1 MQDKCELLATAER
14 YTGDVDGAVV
24 HEPSLRVIKE
34 VHVEVSSSITGQA
47 YLREGWIEA
56 GTAALGEVLEEAVPL
71 VLLKGEALIYTGE
84 AVHHVQAPFVC
95 VNQPGVRRAL
105 YAITD
110 CYLLNALFTQDETV
124 AEVEARVVP
133 NRKESLCGWQQ
144 QSLSLEWQ

>member
-1 MQDKCELLATAER
+1 MQDQFPQLDALEHHP
-14 YTGDVDGAVV
+14 GDVVRPVV
-24 HEPSLRVIKE
+24 PEPSLRVIKE

-47 YLREGWIEA
+47 YLREGWIKA

-71 VLLKGEALIYTGE
+71 ILLKGEALIHTGE
-84 AVHHVQAPFVC
+84 AVQHVQAPFVC

-105 YAITD
+105 YALTD

-144 QSLSLEWQ
+144 QSLPLE

>member
-1 MQDKCELLATAER
+1 MQDQFPQLDAPEHHP
-14 YTGDVDGAVV
+14 DNVV
-24 HEPSLRVIKE
+24 RPVVPEPSLRVIKE

-47 YLREGWIEA
+47 YLREGWIKA

-71 VLLKGEALIYTGE
+71 ILLKGEALIHTGE
-84 AVHHVQAPFVC
+84 AVQHVQAPFVC

-105 YAITD
+105 YAVTD

-144 QSLSLEWQ
+144 QSPSLE